1 MAYAFYDPSEYDKDT
16 TMPTV
21 PGAIE
26 VPGLEARTGADW
38 LLSPLDVD
46 RAHTDKQLA
55 MHLVNGAQMV
65 QAKRT
70 DLASSV
76 GYRLNESLAR
86 MRAICLQA
94 LGRYSASQCAL
105 LPCGIHW
112 PGKHGELWSGQ
123 LVQGAR
129 PYAYVEEQRKGN
141 VTYTGIESARA
152 WWTLRGGVVLPDC
165 LTLSELPAYLT
176 RQLARLVEC
185 QQSPTKVVYPPKPT
199 VPPQEC
205 EVDGLQLL
213 VQASPTL
220 RLLCAIPGIGIELAR
235 TILDHYAV
243 YPGMTVLD
251 MLVQLSS
258 PAGNWPYN
266 WGKLRQQ
273 SLANALWVTNRS
285 AVPVDNPKTEQDV
298 IDEQT
303 AIV

>member
-1 MAYAFYDPSEYDKDT
+1 MPLPVRGLITMAYAFYDPSEYDADT
-16 TMPTV
+16 TMPIV
-21 PGAIE
+21 PNAIE
-26 VPGLEARTGADW
+26 RPNLERDTGSDW

-76 GYRLNESLAR
+76 GYRVNDSLAR

-112 PGKHGELWSGQ
+112 PGKGGELWSGQ
-123 LVQGAR
+123 LVQGVR

-141 VTYTGIESARA
+141 VTYTGIESAKA

-199 VPPQEC
+199 VPMQEC

-220 RLLCAIPGIGIELAR
+220 KLLVAIPGIGIDLAQ
-235 TILDHYAV
+235 TIIMHYASE
-243 YPGMTVLD
+243 PGMTVLD
-251 MLVQLSS
+251 MLANLSS
-258 PAGNWPYN
+258 PAGNHPRG
-266 WGKLRQQ
+266 WGKARQTN
-273 SLANALWVTNRS
+273 LANALWVKPRQPLTI
-285 AVPVDNPKTEQDV
+285 DNGE
-298 IDEQT
+298 
-303 AIV
+303 